1 MFISIV
7 NIAFFVIILA
17 IVIYIFLSY
26 NSVRENINKMEKI
39 IPDAVTIKDPLK
51 SIVVPYGPLQA

>member
-26 NSVRENINKMEKI
+26 NSVRENINKMEKV
-39 IPDAVTIKDPLK
+39 IPDAVAIKDPLK

>member
-26 NSVRENINKMEKI
+26 NSVRENINKMEKV